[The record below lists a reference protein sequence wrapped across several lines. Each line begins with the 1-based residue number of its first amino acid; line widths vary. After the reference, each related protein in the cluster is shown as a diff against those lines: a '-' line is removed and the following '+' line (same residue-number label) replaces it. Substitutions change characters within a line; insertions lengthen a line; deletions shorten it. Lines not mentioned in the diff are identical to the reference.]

1 MIGVVR
7 YLISHP
13 EVVAERGDLDIALYD
28 GTQPVPENLDDVEF
42 YALPYGIIDTR
53 FCEPI
58 ARMPRLQVVQTV
70 TAGYDHVLPYLR
82 PGLTLANGRGVHD
95 AATAELAVALTLAAR
110 RRLPDFVRAGDEG
123 RWASGWS
130 TGLADA
136 RVLIV
141 GYGSIGAAIE
151 RRLAGFEVEVSRV
164 ARNAR
169 PGVRPISDVAEL
181 LTHADVVIVA
191 TPLTPETEGLVGKD
205 FLARMADGALLV
217 NVSRG
222 RVVDTGALLAE
233 LSDGRLHAALDV
245 TDPEPL
251 PADHPLWSAPNVLI
265 SPHVGGLTAA
275 MAPRVR
281 RLLLDQ
287 IRRYEAGEP
296 LANVVVGS

>member
-1 MIGVVR
+1 MR

-13 EVVAERGDLDIALYD
+13 DVVAEHGDLDIALYD

-42 YALPYGIIDTR
+42 YALPYGIIDPR

-181 LTHADVVIVA
+181 LPHADVVIVA

-287 IRRYEAGEP
+287 IRRYEAGEQ

>member
-1 MIGVVR
+1 MR

>member
-7 YLISHP
+7 YSISHP

-181 LTHADVVIVA
+181 LPHADVVIVA